1 MRDGAIRLLCFQQDV
16 FSSTGVKWSP
26 LRCPIASPDSPQSG
40 DRIDTMEEIS
50 EHPQL
55 LQLEAATLADV
66 DQFGACSLTDK
77 ARVQKLSLSI
87 QGKLSQIRALT
98 RDLELL
104 VEELDRRGGLQ
115 GLMTTASWLTAL
127 PPVQLARCW
136 CLQR

>member
-1 MRDGAIRLLCFQQDV
+1 
-16 FSSTGVKWSP
+16 
-26 LRCPIASPDSPQSG
+26 
-40 DRIDTMEEIS
+40 MEEIR

-127 PPVQLARCW
+127 PPVQLARCVLVLAAMKSGRKW
-136 CLQR
+136 RPCWRSTRQSTPTSRQPSSKPHFRSAP